1 MEEGVKPAAD
11 GETPAEAWE
20 EKGPAS
26 LLKRKRPFGKIALIT
41 SLIVVVVV
49 GVVFLLTWEGSQ
61 GPSNPTGPTPLNPPT
76 DPGKTNP
83 TPENPD
89 QAMVARDAGVATEVP
104 VDAGSTA
111 AGPADAGSVTAA
123 QVDAGPPDAGSA
135 VVAQADAGTPQTPT
149 NKHPNK
155 NPIPPVNPN
164 LKPVVKVDPK
174 LVTPPPPGAVGTL
187 KINSEPFANVY
198 LGAKLLGPT
207 PQMDIK
213 LPVGSHTLTLKN
225 DALGITRKV
234 RVKIEAGKVHTVFV
248 DLNEKK

>member
-1 MEEGVKPAAD
+1 
-11 GETPAEAWE
+11 
-20 EKGPAS
+20 
-26 LLKRKRPFGKIALIT
+26 
-41 SLIVVVVV
+41 
-49 GVVFLLTWEGSQ
+49 VVFLMTWEGSGQ
-61 GPSNPTGPTPLNPPT
+61 PSNPTEPTPLNPPT

-89 QAMVARDAGVATEVP
+89 QALLTRDAGAAIEVP
-104 VDAGSTA
+104 ADAGTPVAGPPDAGPPDSGSAA
-111 AGPADAGSVTAA
+111 AGPADAGSVAA
-123 QVDAGPPDAGSA
+123 GPVDAGPT
-135 VVAQADAGTPQTPT
+135 DAGTTKPPT
-149 NKHPNK
+149 NKHPIK

-174 LVTPPPPGAVGTL
+174 VVTPPPPGAVGTL